1 MNRLLFTKIMF
12 TLDEFETYTK
22 KKVKKF
28 KYENGILYITAEKN
42 EHYAIAIEEV
52 EVEKK

>member
-1 MNRLLFTKIMF
+1 MF

-28 KYENGILYITAEKN
+28 KYENGTLYITTEDRKN
-42 EHYAIAIEEV
+42 YAITIEEV
-52 EVEKK
+52 DKKKE